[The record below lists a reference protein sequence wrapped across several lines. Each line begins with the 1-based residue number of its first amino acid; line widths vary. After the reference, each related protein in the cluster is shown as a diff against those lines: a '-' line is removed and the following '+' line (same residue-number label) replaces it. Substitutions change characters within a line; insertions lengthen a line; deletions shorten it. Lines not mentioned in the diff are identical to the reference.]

1 MKFAYV
7 RVSTKEQNEGRQ
19 LEALKTYEIEKIFS
33 EKVSGKD
40 RVRPQLEEMLTFVRE
55 GDSIYIESISRLAR
69 NTLDLLN
76 IVEQLTKKG
85 VHLISLKEHIDTST
99 PQGKFM
105 LSVFA
110 SLSQLEREVTR
121 QRQSE
126 GIDLA
131 LKEGRPYGRPK
142 VEVDEKQFRKVYKQW
157 KSGDIT
163 VVQAS
168 KLLGVSRQI
177 FYRRVEDI
185 ENKNGKEQG

>member
-1 MKFAYV
+1 MRIAYV

-19 LEALKTYEIEKIFS
+19 LEALKPYEIERVFS

-40 RVRPQLEEMLTFVRE
+40 KDRPQLQEMLTFVRE
-55 GDSIYIESISRLAR
+55 GDTIYIESISRLAR
-69 NTLDLLN
+69 NTLDLLH

-85 VHLISLKEHIDTST
+85 VHLVSLKEHIDTAT

-126 GIDLA
+126 GIELA
-131 LKEGRPYGRPK
+131 LKEGRPYGRPRT
-142 VEVDEKQFRKVYKQW
+142 EMDEKQFRKVYKQW
-157 KSGDIT
+157 KNRDIS

-168 KLLGVSRQI
+168 KLLGVSRQV
-177 FYRRVEDI
+177 FYRRVE
-185 ENKNGKEQG
+185 ELEKSKEQA

>member
-1 MKFAYV
+1 MKIAYV

-19 LEALKTYEIEKIFS
+19 LEALKPYEIERVFS
-33 EKVSGKD
+33 EKLSGKD

-55 GDSIYIESISRLAR
+55 GDCIYIESISRLAR

-85 VHLISLKEHIDTST
+85 VHLVSLKEHIDTST

-126 GIDLA
+126 GIELA
-131 LKEGRPYGRPK
+131 LKEGRAYGRPK
-142 VEVDEKQFRKVYKQW
+142 IEVDEKQFRKVYKQW
-157 KSGDIT
+157 TSGDIT

-177 FYRRVEDI
+177 FYRRVEEI
-185 ENKNGKEQG
+185 KK